1 MYQGIELSKDR
12 NTMAKR
18 QREFEKREKAAKK
31 REKREKRQTLPD
43 QPADDAGGEAAVD
56 GD

>member
-1 MYQGIELSKDR
+1 
-12 NTMAKR
+12 MAKR
-18 QREFEKREKAAKK
+18 QREFEKREKAARK

-43 QPADDAGGEAAVD
+43 QPADDAVGEAAVD

>member
-1 MYQGIELSKDR
+1 MSKDR

-18 QREFEKREKAAKK
+18 QREFEKREKAARK

-43 QPADDAGGEAAVD
+43 QPADDAVGDAAVD